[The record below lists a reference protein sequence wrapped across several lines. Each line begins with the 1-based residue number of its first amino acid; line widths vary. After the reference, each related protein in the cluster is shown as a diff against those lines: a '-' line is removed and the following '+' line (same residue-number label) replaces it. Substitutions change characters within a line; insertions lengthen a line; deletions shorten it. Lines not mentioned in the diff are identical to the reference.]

1 MSLRKLAFLSLF
13 LVVACDQ
20 SVTDVPNDEAI
31 VWPVDNFAAV
41 TGQSPIDIPSSTT
54 LKFRSGDPVFDY
66 PSAIDLTS
74 VANTGEYL
82 KATVGADAG
91 IVVGGKRYRLA
102 EFHFHRASEHAV
114 DGAYGAMEVH
124 LVHIAGDGSIAVIGV
139 LFRTGAANT
148 AIDVL
153 WNAVPTTAR
162 TSRAPAGA
170 FDLRGLLP
178 SSTSPYYTYSGSL
191 TTDPFSDRLTW
202 IVFKPTLTMS
212 AAQVSRYADL
222 FKEPNARAL
231 QSLRGRA
238 IYERIGSNQ

>member
-1 MSLRKLAFLSLF
+1 M
-13 LVVACDQ
+13 
-20 SVTDVPNDEAI
+20 
-31 VWPVDNFAAV
+31 
-41 TGQSPIDIPSSTT
+41 
-54 LKFRSGDPVFDY
+54 
-66 PSAIDLTS
+66 
-74 VANTGEYL
+74 
-82 KATVGADAG
+82 
-91 IVVGGKRYRLA
+91 
-102 EFHFHRASEHAV
+102 

-124 LVHIAGDGSIAVIGV
+124 LVHIAGDGAIAVIGV

-153 WNAVPTTAR
+153 WNAVPTTPR
-162 TSRAPAGA
+162 TSSAPVGA

-222 FKEPNARAL
+222 FKEPNVRAL

-238 IYERIGSNQ
+238 IYERIGVSP

>member
-1 MSLRKLAFLSLF
+1 MFLRKLAFLSLF
-13 LVVACDQ
+13 LVVACDR

-31 VWPVDNFAAV
+31 AWPVDNFAAI
-41 TGQSPIDIPSSTT
+41 TGQSPIDIPSNTT
-54 LKFRSGDPVFDY
+54 LKFRSGDPVVDY
-66 PSAIDLTS
+66 PSAVDLTS

-82 KATVGADAG
+82 KATAGGDAG
-91 IVVGGKRYRLA
+91 IAVGGKRYRLA

-114 DGAYGAMEVH
+114 DGAHAVMEVH

-162 TSRAPAGA
+162 TSRAPAGSL
-170 FDLRGLLP
+170 DLRGLMP
-178 SSTSPYYTYSGSL
+178 SSTSPYYTYTGSL
-191 TTDPFSDRLTW
+191 TTAPFSDRLTW

-212 AAQVSRYADL
+212 AAQVLRYADL
-222 FKEPNARAL
+222 FKEPNARPL

-238 IYERIGSNQ
+238 IYERIGSSP